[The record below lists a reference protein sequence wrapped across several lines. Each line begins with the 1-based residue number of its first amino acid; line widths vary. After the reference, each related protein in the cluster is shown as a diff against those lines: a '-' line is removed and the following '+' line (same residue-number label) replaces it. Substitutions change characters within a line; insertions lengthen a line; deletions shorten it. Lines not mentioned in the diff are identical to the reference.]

1 MAVSDM
7 KSNANSMP
15 GLLKVLEEIGMAHP
29 PGRSLPPV
37 DQWHPERALEIGLE
51 IRSDGS
57 WWHEGTQIVRDKLIR
72 LFSTILRQDADGS
85 VWLVT
90 PQEKVRVDVEDAPFI
105 AVRIDALDPGGAQK
119 LVFTTNLGDT
129 VVAGPQHPLR
139 VETDAETLEP
149 SPYVLV
155 RGGLEARLSRAVFYA
170 LAELAEPSGSGE
182 AMGVWSDGVFFEIG
196 PAGEG

>member
-51 IRSDGS
+51 IRGDGS
-57 WWHEGTQIVRDKLIR
+57 WWHEGTQIVRDKLVR
-72 LFSTILRQDADGS
+72 LFSTILRKDADGS

-90 PQEKVRVDVEDAPFI
+90 PQEKVAVAVEDAPFL
-105 AVRIDALDPGGAQK
+105 AVRVDRLGEGAAQQ
-119 LVFTTNLGDT
+119 LVFTTSLGDT
-129 VVAGPQHPLR
+129 VIAGPEHTLR
-139 VETDAETLEP
+139 VETDPDTLEP

-155 RGGLEARLSRAVFYA
+155 RGRLEARLSRAVFYE
-170 LAELAEPSGSGE
+170 LAELAELSSSGE
-182 AMGVWSDGVFFEIG
+182 TMGVWSDGAFFEIG
-196 PAGEG
+196 PAG